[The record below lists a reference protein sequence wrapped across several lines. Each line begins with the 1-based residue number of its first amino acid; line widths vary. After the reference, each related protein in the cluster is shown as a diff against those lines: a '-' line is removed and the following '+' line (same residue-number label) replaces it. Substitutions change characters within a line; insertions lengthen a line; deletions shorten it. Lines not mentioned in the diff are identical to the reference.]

1 MSEMFDR
8 PHKPAVRTHGLREIT
23 GRPQPGLEEAV
34 DGEIYKLMVEQRRE
48 INKRN
53 LPDLD

>member
-1 MSEMFDR
+1 MSKMVID
-8 PHKPAVRTHGLREIT
+8 PQGPAVLTYGWREME
-23 GRPQPGLEEAV
+23 GKPQPGLEETV
-34 DGEIYKLMVEQRRE
+34 DEAIYTVMVEQRRE